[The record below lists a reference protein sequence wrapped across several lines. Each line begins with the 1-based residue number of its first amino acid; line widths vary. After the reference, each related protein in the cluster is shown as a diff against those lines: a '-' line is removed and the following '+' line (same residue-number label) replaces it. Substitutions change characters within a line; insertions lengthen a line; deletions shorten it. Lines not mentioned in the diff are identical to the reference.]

1 MYREHLTARRQ
12 QQTAVPG
19 IADSN
24 VESDLASARWA
35 LLKAQRE
42 LLAAARIDGM
52 RLTLFHGRGGAIG
65 AGGGKAHVDIR
76 CAPAGTLAGG
86 IRVIE
91 QGELVANKYGV
102 RAIALRTF
110 DQALAAGVRG
120 LLRPGGPPSAE
131 GHADWEDAL
140 QMLSAESRSHYQA
153 LVLESPGFSDYYRLA
168 TPADVIER
176 MRRGAGLEAGLADG
190 LLAAAGTAPWVFA
203 WTQSRNIL
211 PGWYGFGTGLTRA
224 LEQFGEE
231 TLQAMHGGWYF
242 FRTLVADVETALAKS
257 DLAVAVRYSA
267 LGGELHERFFGRIRD
282 EFERTTAAVLRV
294 KQQVV
299 LLERDNTLR
308 RSIRLRNP
316 YVDPMSI
323 LQVDLLRRWRETGD
337 EALFKALIASVNG
350 IARGLQDSG

>member
-1 MYREHLTARRQ
+1 M
-12 QQTAVPG
+12 
-19 IADSN
+19 
-24 VESDLASARWA
+24 
-35 LLKAQRE
+35 AQRE
-42 LLAAARIDGM
+42 LLAAARTDGVQ
-52 RLTLFHGRGGAIG
+52 LTLFHGRGGAIG

-76 CAPAGTLAGG
+76 CAPAGTLEGG
-86 IRVIE
+86 VRVIE

-120 LLRPGGPPSAE
+120 LVRPGGPPAAD
-131 GHADWEDAL
+131 GHVKWEDAL
-140 QMLSAESRSHYQA
+140 QVLATASRSHYQA

-176 MRRGAGLEAGLADG
+176 MRRGTGLEAGLTDG

-211 PGWYGFGTGLTRA
+211 PGWFGFGTGLTRA

-231 TLQAMHGGWYF
+231 MLQEMHTGWYF

-257 DLAVAVRYSA
+257 DLAVAARYSA

-294 KQQVV
+294 KQQLV

-337 EALFKALIASVNG
+337 EALFTALIASVNG